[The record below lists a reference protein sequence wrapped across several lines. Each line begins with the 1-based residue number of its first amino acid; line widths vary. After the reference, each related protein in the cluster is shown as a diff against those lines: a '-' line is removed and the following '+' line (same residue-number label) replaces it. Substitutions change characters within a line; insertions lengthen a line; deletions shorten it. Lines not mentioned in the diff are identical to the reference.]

1 MSVFNFN
8 SGKNMS
14 AFPQI
19 QSDLTATN
27 LNLHCDPRTVGP
39 KGSVLDVKSKAGK
52 IAVEDDICDLT
63 VANLTVKG
71 TLTANI
77 SGLPTATTYGQYLFY
92 NSNSSNWEVGG
103 EKIHI
108 GNGAGEN
115 GQAVDTVA
123 LGPDAANTSQGQGAV
138 AIGHDAAN
146 TAQGDKAIAIGDGAA
161 NNGGQGTEA
170 IAIGKEAAVTAQG
183 DKAIAI
189 GSEAGKNQGAN
200 AIAIGA
206 NAGFNN
212 QSQNTIAIGVRP
224 ALTIQA
230 ENAIA
235 IGTAASTSQ
244 AENAIAIGA
253 NAGNTAQGA
262 NAIAIGE
269 SAGRTTSEANSLILN
284 SSGGIVNSNGANAWH
299 VATQGSTAGNDA
311 SILDAFATATPG
323 TTVRTPTGVDAGFT
337 QYLVYNPTTGEIKM
351 CPLA

>member
-1 MSVFNFN
+1 
-8 SGKNMS
+8 MS

-39 KGSVLDVKSKAGK
+39 KNSVLDVKSKAGK

-146 TAQGDKAIAIGDGAA
+146 TAQGDKAIAIG
-161 NNGGQGTEA
+161 
-170 IAIGKEAAVTAQG
+170 
-183 DKAIAI
+183 
-189 GSEAGKNQGAN
+189 SEAGKNQGAN

-212 QSQNTIAIGVRP
+212 QSQNTIAIGVSA

-235 IGTAASTSQ
+235 IGTNASTSQ

-284 SSGGIVNSNGANAWH
+284 SSGGAVDSNGANAWH

-337 QYLVYNPTTGEIKM
+337 HYLVYNPTTGEIKM